1 MTTDQTAGT
10 PRKTIL
16 VVEDDELVREVVC
29 AMLSEHYT
37 LLVARDGVEALE
49 LYALHSSQLQGVI
62 TDWRMPQKNG
72 AAVVAHIRQEN
83 TSLPILVMSG
93 DLSIQEAERLKRD
106 ARVSL
111 IRKPFLETDLLKALS
126 EW

>member
-1 MTTDQTAGT
+1 MTTDQTVGT

-16 VVEDDELVREVVC
+16 VVEDDELVREFMN
-29 AMLSEHYT
+29 ALLSEHYN

-111 IRKPFLETDLLKALS
+111 LRKPFLETDLLKALS

>member
-1 MTTDQTAGT
+1 MTKDQVSGP

-37 LLVARDGVEALE
+37 LLVANNGVEALE

-72 AAVVAHIRQEN
+72 AVVVSHIRQEN
-83 TSLPILVMSG
+83 ASLPILVMSG
-93 DLSIQEAERLKRD
+93 DLSTQEAEQIKAY

-111 IRKPFLETDLLKALS
+111 LRKPFLEEDLLKALA